1 MKCMFASNTVKHIIH
16 EHIQLYTQ
24 YLINK
29 STCIRE
35 NFCIKTPTTPQ
46 QKKNKLLTTIFFLNY
61 VLVHNSSHTIST
73 TAAFQTDGTR
83 GDVSELHHAVLSTT
97 NIKTADHL
105 IF

>member
-35 NFCIKTPTTPQ
+35 NVCIKIPTTPQ
-46 QKKNKLLTTIFFLNY
+46 QKKNKLLTTIFFKLC
-61 VLVHNSSHTIST
+61 LSSQQLTYYIYYSSIS
-73 TAAFQTDGTR
+73 D
-83 GDVSELHHAVLSTT
+83 
-97 NIKTADHL
+97 
-105 IF
+105 